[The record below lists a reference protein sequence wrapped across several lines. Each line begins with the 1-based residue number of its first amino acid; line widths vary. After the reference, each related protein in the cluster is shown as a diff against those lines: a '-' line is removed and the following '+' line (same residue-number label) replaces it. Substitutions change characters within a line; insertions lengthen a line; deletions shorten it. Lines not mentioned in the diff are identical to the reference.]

1 MANGKPG
8 RPATG
13 VTPPLNIRVAK
24 DVQDAA
30 RARAERDGERF
41 ADVVTR
47 LLAGYAAGDDPATT
61 PGA

>member
-1 MANGKPG
+1 MADGKPG

-13 VTPPLNIRVAK
+13 KTPTLNIRIRR

-30 RARAERDGERF
+30 RARAERDGEKF

-47 LLAGYAAGDDPATT
+47 LLAAYAEGDRP
-61 PGA
+61 